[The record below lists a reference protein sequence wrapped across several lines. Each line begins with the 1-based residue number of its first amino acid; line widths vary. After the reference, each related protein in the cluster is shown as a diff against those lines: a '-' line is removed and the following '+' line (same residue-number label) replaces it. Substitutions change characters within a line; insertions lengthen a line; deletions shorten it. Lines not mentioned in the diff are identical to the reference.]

1 MSTPVFLYET
11 NRRFEMTP
19 NLDSGRSPCVDSKSM
34 ITYVFD
40 LQIIRVSFILLLA
53 SARVVSHRKIRNKTM
68 SNMNHLEES
77 TPRPSSDDREI
88 STLIP
93 PTATSSA
100 TKWLCHRPQRSTVLI
115 TCQVAALALL
125 FFLIGKFAA
134 ISITSNTRTP
144 TPQHCGQTITEAKAR
159 DCIFN
164 PMTYSWELRLCH
176 NDELTAEFLRVQD
189 WQWYLDS
196 KSQREVDRDLVLAGT
211 YEMLYVTWDYRRHQC
226 VFAWRKLH
234 KAAMEGKQPDRY
246 TTDWS
251 RNMWC
256 EEMLAMHNVPLNST
270 DTFLRQGFSTC
281 GLGM

>member
-1 MSTPVFLYET
+1 MYVTSRLFIFHSSSFWQSFRST
-11 NRRFEMTP
+11 
-19 NLDSGRSPCVDSKSM
+19 
-34 ITYVFD
+34 
-40 LQIIRVSFILLLA
+40 RVI
-53 SARVVSHRKIRNKTM
+53 SHKKIRKKTIGD
-68 SNMNHLEES
+68 MNQSEES
-77 TPRPSSDDREI
+77 TPQLSSDDREI
-88 STLIP
+88 STYA

-100 TKWLCHRPQRSTVLI
+100 TKRLCHRPQRSAILT

-134 ISITSNTRTP
+134 ITITNNAHTP

-164 PMTYSWELRLCH
+164 PMTYSWEPRLCH
-176 NDELTAEFLRVQD
+176 DELTAEFLKVKD
-189 WQWYLDS
+189 WQWYLES
-196 KSQREVDRDLVLAGT
+196 KSQREVDRDLVLGGT

-234 KAAMEGKQPDRY
+234 KAAMEGKQPDSY

-256 EEMLAMHNVPLNST
+256 EEMLARRNVPLNST
-270 DTFLRQGFSTC
+270 DTVVRQGFSTC